1 MECIICLED
10 INSNEYYKFTCC
22 KNTVHESCL
31 NSWVIKNI
39 DNKNTAKCF
48 ICSQNNVA
56 IQNIISHY
64 FNNND
69 EIIYDNNNDEIIYDN
84 SNDEIIYDNSNNII
98 NYSNVVN
105 NNNVVN
111 YIIVDISNNIQNIQ
125 PQIESKPLFFLKLTY
140 SILTASIM
148 LGVLV
153 YISR

>member
-48 ICSQNNVA
+48 ICSQNNIA

-64 FNNND
+64 F
-69 EIIYDNNNDEIIYDN
+69 NNNDEIIYDN

-98 NYSNVVN
+98 NYSNVAN

-111 YIIVDISNNIQNIQ
+111 YIIIDISNNIQNIQ
-125 PQIESKPLFFLKLTY
+125 PQIESKSLFFLKLTY

-153 YISR
+153 YISS

>member
-10 INSNEYYKFTCC
+10 INSNEYYKLTCC

-39 DNKNTAKCF
+39 DNKYTAKCF

-64 FNNND
+64 F
-69 EIIYDNNNDEIIYDN
+69 NNDEIIYDN

-111 YIIVDISNNIQNIQ
+111 YIIIDISNNIQNIQ
-125 PQIESKPLFFLKLTY
+125 PQIESKSLFFLKLTY

-148 LGVLV
+148 LGALV
-153 YISR
+153 YISL